1 MSVRNAILG
10 LLADHPR
17 HGYELR
23 AAFEALAGGEDVW
36 AVKPAQVY
44 TTPRGRH
51 RKGWW
56 VMGFNPKDAV
66 QSAKDIAS
74 YAVEMSGDIVDNA
87 VEVLKGNVA
96 EGTTNI
102 VQDSLDIAGHSV
114 QKAGEILT
122 GRKDDEDDEK

>member
-1 MSVRNAILG
+1 
-10 LLADHPR
+10 
-17 HGYELR
+17 
-23 AAFEALAGGEDVW
+23 
-36 AVKPAQVY
+36 
-44 TTPRGRH
+44 
-51 RKGWW
+51 
-56 VMGFNPKDAV
+56 MGFNPKDAV